1 MGKRRDVLGLFV
13 PSATIFFL
21 GGAVMTLG
29 LVAARLAAGSLG
41 ASLYTWTSIVG
52 VVLGGISLGS
62 YVGGRLSDRF
72 HPRRTLAVLFGL
84 SSAACVA
91 VIVVNNLI
99 GRWSWLWGLSWPTH
113 VLLHIAFLLLA
124 PSLLL
129 GAVAPVAAR
138 MAPSCGPTFGR
149 TAGVLCAWGAAGAIA
164 GTFLTGF
171 YLVPTYGCI
180 AMIWI
185 VGAALLGVAL
195 LYWTSCWALYLWA
208 MMFAALAVMGMAPAE
223 WAHEAG
229 VGAALRQ
236 SNDPSLL
243 YEYETPYS
251 HLAVRQISERP
262 DRRAF
267 CRDSLRHSETVVGEP
282 MRLCQFH
289 ADVCAGLT
297 HGLAADRR
305 DLSML
310 VIGSGGYAFPR
321 YLKASWPEGL
331 VHVIEVDRCVT
342 NVAREAFGLED
353 ASAIEIVH
361 VDARYYLGQSSA
373 RRETDEPERLY
384 DFVYADVLS
393 DSSMALP
400 LVTREFNE
408 KIAALLAGD
417 GAYMLS
423 LIDTRGGG
431 QFLGAVVGTLEQT
444 FSQVCVIADRVGP
457 RTMRNAFVV
466 IASQRTFGVTEFL
479 RDHDK
484 HLEFRRLDE
493 SEIASLKA
501 KSGHLVLTDDYA
513 PVEDLLG
520 PVVREGVRQRLAYA
534 CLREAGQLEVSQR
547 YAHSVRRY
555 RQAAE
560 LDPSVGLEAWSQ
572 IGAMKLAQD
581 DLHGAAEA
589 FRVAID
595 HSAEA
600 NRQRAA
606 LAAAHMDLGIV
617 LRRMGQTGE
626 SRTHLAEAAKWFR
639 VDLEKN
645 PDSVVS
651 WEWLGD
657 TLVLAADLK
666 GAADAFDRAMA
677 LEPANLVFYEKLAK
691 ALELQHRYDEAISVA
706 RKHVALLRDLGRR
719 DVALQVGTYIDFLE
733 YQRVKQR
740 R

>member
-1 MGKRRDVLGLFV
+1 MGKLRDVLGLFV

-21 GGAVMTLG
+21 GGVVMTLG
-29 LVAARLAAGSLG
+29 LVAVRLAAASLG

-52 VVLGGISLGS
+52 VILGGIALGS
-62 YVGGRLSDRF
+62 YLGGRLSDRY

-99 GRWSWLWGLSWPTH
+99 GQWSWLWGLSWPTH
-113 VLLHIAFLLLA
+113 VFLHVALLLLA

-129 GAVAPVAAR
+129 GAVAPAVVR

-149 TAGVLCAWGAAGAIA
+149 TAGVLCAWGAAGAVA
-164 GTFLTGF
+164 GAFVTGF

-180 AMIWI
+180 AMVWI

-243 YEYETPYS
+243 YECETPYS

-262 DRRAF
+262 DRRALW
-267 CRDSLRHSETVVGEP
+267 RDSLCHSETVVDEP

-297 HGLAADRR
+297 HGLAGDRR
-305 DLSML
+305 NLSML

-321 YLKASWPEGL
+321 YLKASWPENL
-331 VHVIEVDRCVT
+331 IRVVEIDRGVT
-342 NVAREAFGLED
+342 RVAGEAFGLED
-353 ASAIEIVH
+353 TSAIEILH
-361 VDARYYLGQSSA
+361 IDARYYVGQLSA
-373 RRETDEPERLY
+373 RRGTSEPERLY
-384 DFVYADVLS
+384 DFIYADTVS
-393 DSSMALP
+393 DSPVTLP

-408 KIAALLAGD
+408 KIATLLAGD
-417 GAYMLS
+417 GAYLLS
-423 LIDTRGGG
+423 LIDIRGGG

-444 FSQVCVIADRVGP
+444 FSHVCVVADRVGP
-457 RTMRNAFVV
+457 RTMRSAFVV
-466 IASQRTFGVTEFL
+466 IASQRAFDATDFL
-479 RDHDK
+479 RDHDE

-520 PVVREGVRQRLAYA
+520 PVVREGARQRLAHA
-534 CLREAGQLEVSQR
+534 CLREAGQLQVSQR
-547 YAHSVRRY
+547 HEHSVRRY

-560 LDPSVGLEAWSQ
+560 LDPSLALEAWSQ
-572 IGAMKLAQD
+572 IGAMRLAQD

-600 NRQRAA
+600 SRQRSA
-606 LAAAHMDLGIV
+606 LAAAHMNLGIV
-617 LRRMGQTGE
+617 LRRMGQTAE
-626 SRTHLAEAAKWFR
+626 LRTHLAEAAKWFR
-639 VDLEKN
+639 IDLQKN

-657 TLVLAADLK
+657 TLVLAEDMK

-677 LEPANLVFYEKLAK
+677 LDPANLVFYEKLAK
-691 ALELQHRYDEAISVA
+691 ALELQQRYDEAIAVA
-706 RKHVALLRDLGRR
+706 RKHVALLRSLGRR